1 MKQIAIVLS
10 FSDEISL
17 IDQTYIKLMFAVW
30 MMENC
35 YSFRLYV
42 IVISS
47 NVTSAN
53 FEVYCL

>member
-1 MKQIAIVLS
+1 
-10 FSDEISL
+10 
-17 IDQTYIKLMFAVW
+17 
-30 MMENC
+30 MENC